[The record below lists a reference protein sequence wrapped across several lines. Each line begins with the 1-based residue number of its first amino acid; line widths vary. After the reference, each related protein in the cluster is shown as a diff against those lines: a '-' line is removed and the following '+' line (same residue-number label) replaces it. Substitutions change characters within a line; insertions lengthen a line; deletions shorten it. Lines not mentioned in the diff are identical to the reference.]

1 MSAAP
6 LPVTAMVLAA
16 MQPKTGYTSGGL
28 SRQIGCTR
36 MAAYQALGRM
46 AARGQVGL
54 RIIGGGNVYFASP
67 ADADAFGADAA
78 AQLAQQLRDKRAEN
92 LETNK
97 ARATRAG
104 RRNQVAPAKPGQP
117 APVVIAAAVPMDRT
131 VDMSAAVW
139 TIAPT
144 PVSRFAVDPASIK
157 PGAFLLDDMPAGRWS
172 DYAVKE
178 AASC

>member
-1 MSAAP
+1 MRAASQ
-6 LPVTAMVLAA
+6 PVTAMLLAA
-16 MQPKTGYTSGGL
+16 MQPGTGYTSGGL

-67 ADADAFGADAA
+67 ADADAFGAQAA
-78 AQLAQQLRDKRAEN
+78 AELAQQLRDKRAQN

-97 ARATRAG
+97 ARAPKA
-104 RRNQVAPAKPGQP
+104 RRNQVAPQKPGRP
-117 APVVIAAAVPMDRT
+117 APVVIADPLPMERA

-139 TIAPT
+139 TIAKTPT
-144 PVSRFAVDPASIK
+144 SRFAVDPASIK

-172 DYAVKE
+172 DYALKE